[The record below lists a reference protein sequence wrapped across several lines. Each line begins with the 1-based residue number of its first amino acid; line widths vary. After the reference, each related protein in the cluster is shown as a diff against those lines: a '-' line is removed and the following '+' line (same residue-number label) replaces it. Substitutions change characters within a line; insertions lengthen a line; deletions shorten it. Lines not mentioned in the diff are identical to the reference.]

1 MDRLLAVALGVV
13 LGAAAPAEAQECVWK
28 DPTTP
33 LALKEGD
40 PPLLTAK
47 WDREWFKCAKK
58 AGGTLTAQLLAGAPG
73 KLEVVKEEK
82 VNGQNMGVW
91 LSGVCQR
98 EPKPTR
104 QQVRLVGTGPMA
116 RLSWEGPESDIFCP
130 RCTWAGDDNML
141 VVHTAGFATEPG
153 QVTFEGKLDERWFA
167 CAKPGSTLEMRFYLA
182 ATAVEARELTKPTF
196 VVRGL
201 EASHRF
207 KKKFPKASLCAEKG
221 AFLGYQLFGTGEMQR
236 VNGAGRSVLADP
248 CR

>member
-1 MDRLLAVALGVV
+1 MGMLLVIVGLV
-13 LGAAAPAEAQECVWK
+13 LGMAASARAQECTWK
-28 DPTTP
+28 EP
-33 LALKEGD
+33 KEPPKVKDGD
-40 PPLLTAK
+40 SLLLTAK
-47 WDREWFKCAKK
+47 WDRDWFKCAKK

-82 VNGQNMGVW
+82 VNGQNMAVW
-91 LSGVCQR
+91 LPSACQR
-98 EPKPTR
+98 DPKPTR

-116 RLSWEGPESDIFCP
+116 RLSWEGPESEVFCP

-153 QVTFEGKLDERWFA
+153 QVTFEGKLDEGWFA
-167 CAKPGSTLEMRFYLA
+167 CAKAGSTLEMRFYLA

-201 EASHRF
+201 EASARF

-236 VNGAGRSVLADP
+236 VNGTGRSVLPDP